1 MLKGKLKKGSFAKN
15 VAVLMSGTAIS
26 QGLLV
31 AAAPILSRLYDPA
44 SFGIFTL
51 FSSIVIILSVIAT
64 WRYELAIVLP
74 KEDEDASNVLFVSM
88 ICVGLTTIVSIILV
102 LLLGDMF
109 SQAMGSP
116 ELKPWLWWLPVSIFA
131 SGVFQSLNY
140 WYTRKQHFGR
150 VASSKALRSV
160 GTLGVQIP
168 MGLLYATPLGLVI
181 GYVVG
186 HIVSFITLL
195 AHFMK
200 QYKEPVKQSISVENS
215 KKVAKE
221 YKDFPKFSAPQAFI
235 NSLSQNIPAFLLAFY
250 FGPEV
255 VGLYSL
261 SHRLLNMPITLIG
274 QSVKQVFL
282 QKASHAFNH
291 NENVYR
297 ILIKATAGLA
307 VIGFIPSIIIA
318 IWGKPFFAFTLGSEW
333 YEAGGYAQWM
343 ILWLFVGFVNSPSFV
358 VIQVYGYQKYLMYYE
373 ILLFIAR
380 TLTIVIGGLY
390 YTALT
395 SIALYSVAG
404 AVFNLVLILGAIYLV
419 RNRQHNRVEGGV

>member
-31 AAAPILSRLYDPA
+31 AAAPILSRLYDPEA
-44 SFGIFTL
+44 FGIFTL
-51 FSSIVIILSVIAT
+51 FSSIVIVLSVIAT

-74 KEDEDASNVLFVSM
+74 KEEEDAANVLWISN
-88 ICVGLTTIVSIILV
+88 ICVLLTTFISIILI
-102 LLLGDMF
+102 LLFGDMF
-109 SQAMGSP
+109 SRAMDSP
-116 ELKPWLWWLPVSIFA
+116 ELKPWLWWLPISIFA
-131 SGVFQSLNY
+131 SGIFQSLNY

-168 MGLLYATPLGLVI
+168 MGLLSATPLGLVI

-195 AHFMK
+195 MHFIK
-200 QYKEPVKQSISVENS
+200 NYKVSVKESISVEKS
-215 KKVAKE
+215 KKVAAE
-221 YKDFPKFSAPQAFI
+221 YKDFPKYSAPQAFI
-235 NSLSQNIPAFLLAFY
+235 NSLSQNIPAFLLAYY

-261 SHRLLNMPITLIG
+261 SHRLLNMPITLIA

-282 QKASHAFNH
+282 QRASTAFN
-291 NENVYR
+291 NGENVYR
-297 ILIKATAGLA
+297 LLVKATLGLLA
-307 VIGFIPSIIIA
+307 LGVIPSIIII
-318 IWGKPFFAFTLGSEW
+318 IWGKPLFGFALGSNW

-343 ILWLFVGFVNSPSFV
+343 ILWLFIGFVNSPSFV

-373 ILLFIAR
+373 ILLFAAR

-395 SIALYSVAG
+395 SIALYSIAG
-404 AVFNLVLILGAIYLV
+404 AIFNLVLILGAIYLV
-419 RNRQHNRVEGGV
+419 KNRQNNRVEGGV